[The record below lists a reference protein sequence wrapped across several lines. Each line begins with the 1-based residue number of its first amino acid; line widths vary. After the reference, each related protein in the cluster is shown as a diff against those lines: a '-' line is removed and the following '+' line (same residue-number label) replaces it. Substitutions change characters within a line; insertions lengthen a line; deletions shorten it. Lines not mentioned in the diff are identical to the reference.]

1 MAFHK
6 LDPDSSSTITSAL
19 NLFNIPP
26 TNTTVS
32 SSEVRQILT
41 LNPINDRPFH
51 FKIHASTSY
60 LDLTKFYIF
69 TEMRIRKLNAAGVAG
84 DLAGVDDV
92 SVISKL
98 VLLL

>member
-6 LDPDSSSTITSAL
+6 IDADSSSTITSAL
-19 NLFNIPP
+19 NFFNVPP
-26 TNTTVS
+26 TNTTIS

-60 LDLTKFYIF
+60 LDLTKVYIF
-69 TEMRIRKLNAAGVAG
+69 TVMRIRKLNARGV
-84 DLAGVDDV
+84 
-92 SVISKL
+92 I
-98 VLLL
+98 

>member
-6 LDPDSSSTITSAL
+6 IDSDSSSTITSAL
-19 NLFNIPP
+19 NFFSVPP

-41 LNPINDRPFH
+41 LNPINDKLYH

-60 LDLTKFYIF
+60 LDLTKIF
-69 TEMRIRKLNAAGVAG
+69 VFT
-84 DLAGVDDV
+84 
-92 SVISKL
+92 
-98 VLLL
+98 